1 MARCVLHVV
10 GARPNFMKMA
20 PLVRALWAAP
30 DGFEHLLVHTGQH
43 YDEHLN
49 DSIFRDLRLK
59 APDVHLGS
67 GSGTHAEQTGRIML
81 AFEKLV
87 AERRPELVV
96 VAGDVNSTLACSI
109 VAAKANVPVAHLEA
123 GLRSGDWTM
132 PEEINRV
139 VTDRLTQLHL
149 TPSPDADENLLREGV
164 ARSSIV
170 RVGNCMID
178 SLLENL
184 ERARRG
190 NALSRLGLT
199 PRGFALATLHRPSN
213 VDDPVK
219 MARLLAVLSNI
230 GGRLPVVFPVHP
242 RTLAR
247 MREAQVSVER
257 LRIAGVIVTEP
268 LGYLEF
274 LQLED
279 AAAVVI
285 TDSGG
290 VQEETTALGVPCL
303 TVRDNTE
310 RPITSTCG
318 TNKVVGSNPEV
329 LPAEVDAVLSGHGK
343 RGAMP
348 ELWDGK
354 AGERAGRAIRSFL
367 SSNQASRP
375 GSL

>member
-1 MARCVLHVV
+1 MACVLHVV

-20 PLVRALWAAP
+20 PLVRALWKNP
-30 DGFEHLLVHTGQH
+30 GNYEHLLVHTGQH

-49 DSIFRDLRLK
+49 DSIFRDLGLK

-87 AERRPELVV
+87 AERKPSMVV
-96 VAGDVNSTLACSI
+96 VAGDVNSTLACSV

-132 PEEINRV
+132 PEEINRI
-139 VTDRLTQLHL
+139 VTDRLTKLYL
-149 TPSPDADENLLREGV
+149 TPSPDADENLLREG
-164 ARSSIV
+164 ADPKSIV

-178 SLLENL
+178 SLVTHVDT
-184 ERARRG
+184 ARKG
-190 NALSRLGLT
+190 GALARFGVQ

-213 VDDPVK
+213 VDDPAK
-219 MARLLAVLSNI
+219 LLRLVQVLSSI
-230 GGRLPVVFPVHP
+230 GQRLPVIFPVHP
-242 RTLAR
+242 RTRAR
-247 MREAQVSVER
+247 METARISLDELRGSGLFVS
-257 LRIAGVIVTEP
+257 EP
-268 LGYLEF
+268 LGYLDF

-279 AAAVVI
+279 AATLVM

-310 RPITSTCG
+310 RPITITDG
-318 TNKVVGSNPEV
+318 TNKLVGSNPDV
-329 LPAEVDAVLSGHGK
+329 LPAEVDAVLAGNGR
-343 RGAMP
+343 RGQVPA
-348 ELWDGK
+348 LWDGK
-354 AGERAGRAIRSFL
+354 AGERAAEAIRSFL
-367 SSNQASRP
+367 S
-375 GSL
+375 

>member
-1 MARCVLHVV
+1 MPECVLHVV

-20 PLVRALWAAP
+20 PLVRALWAKPA
-30 DGFEHLLVHTGQH
+30 GYEHLLVHTGQH

-49 DSIFRDLRLK
+49 DAIFRDLGLK

-67 GSGTHAEQTGRIML
+67 GSGSHAEQTGRVMV

-87 AERRPELVV
+87 QERRPSLVV

-132 PEEINRV
+132 PEEINRL
-139 VTDRLTQLHL
+139 VTDRLTKLHL
-149 TPSPDADENLLREGV
+149 TPSPDADENLRREGV
-164 ARSSIV
+164 NPDSIV

-178 SLLENL
+178 SLVLHVDA
-184 ERARRG
+184 ARRG
-190 NALSRLGLT
+190 GALARFGVAS
-199 PRGFALATLHRPSN
+199 RGFALLTLHRPSN
-213 VDDPVK
+213 VDAPERLTRLVK
-219 MARLLAVLSNI
+219 VLSTI
-230 GGRLPVVFPVHP
+230 GARLPVVFPVHP
-242 RTLAR
+242 RTRARLEAAAIPLAELSAR
-247 MREAQVSVER
+247 
-257 LRIAGVIVTEP
+257 GVLLSEP
-268 LGYLEF
+268 LGYLDF

-310 RPITSTCG
+310 RPITLTDG
-318 TNKVVGSNPEV
+318 TNKLVGSNPDV
-329 LPAEVDAVLSGHGK
+329 LPGEVDAVLSGQARRGK
-343 RGAMP
+343 VP

-354 AGERAGRAIRSFL
+354 AGERAAEAIRRFL
-367 SSNQASRP
+367 S
-375 GSL
+375 

>member
-1 MARCVLHVV
+1 MLASAAMSRCVLHVV

-20 PLVRALWAAP
+20 PLVRALWAQP
-30 DGFEHLLVHTGQH
+30 GRFDHLLVHTGQH

-49 DSIFRDLRLK
+49 DSIFRDLGLK
-59 APDVHLGS
+59 APDVHLGAGS
-67 GSGTHAEQTGRIML
+67 GSHAEQTGRIML

-87 AERRPELVV
+87 AERGPGLVV

-149 TPSPDADENLLREGV
+149 TPSPDADANLLREGV
-164 ARSSIV
+164 APQSIV

-178 SLLENL
+178 SLITHVET
-184 ERARRG
+184 ARRG
-190 NALSRLGLT
+190 GVLARFGVAA
-199 PRGFALATLHRPSN
+199 RRFALATLHRPSN
-213 VDDPVK
+213 VDDPQ
-219 MARLLAVLSNI
+219 RLTRLVQALSTI
-230 GGRLPVVFPVHP
+230 GARLPVVFPVHP
-242 RTLAR
+242 RTRAR
-247 MREAQVSVER
+247 MEAAAIPISELSSR
-257 LRIAGVIVTEP
+257 GVLLSEP
-268 LGYLEF
+268 LGYLDF

-310 RPITSTCG
+310 RPITLTEG
-318 TNKVVGSNPEV
+318 TNKLVGSNPDV
-329 LPAEVDAVLSGHGK
+329 LPGEVDSVLAGQTRRGK
-343 RGAMP
+343 VP

-354 AGERAGRAIRSFL
+354 AGERAAQAIRSFL
-367 SSNQASRP
+367 SE
-375 GSL
+375 